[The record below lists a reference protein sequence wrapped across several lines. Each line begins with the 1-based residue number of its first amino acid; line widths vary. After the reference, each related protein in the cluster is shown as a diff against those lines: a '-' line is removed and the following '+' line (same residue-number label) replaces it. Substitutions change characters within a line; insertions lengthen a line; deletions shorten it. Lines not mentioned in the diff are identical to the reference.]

1 MLTDTSQSV
10 GDNDCRSDT
19 RIKEWLGAQLVSR
32 AKQAALGRVPYGK
45 SEVTQQV
52 FNTILAPSP
61 VRPEQQLDVCGVLF
75 HLLAAC
81 GKLSN
86 QVGACIHS
94 RVCDDPKTSVE
105 PEGLAFTLGFLGRPE
120 QRMPEA
126 DVAVDPDPSLVRTA
140 ELHEVRHPT
149 EKHTVDGRPVQI
161 QNADDST

>member
-1 MLTDTSQSV
+1 MLTYTIQSV
-10 GDNDCRSDT
+10 AENDCLSQT
-19 RIKEWLGAQLVSR
+19 RIKEWLDAQMVSR

-75 HLLAAC
+75 HLLATC

-94 RVCDDPKTSVE
+94 RVCDDPNTSVE
-105 PEGLAFTLGFLGRPE
+105 RAGLAFTLGFLGGPE

-126 DVAVDPDPSLVRTA
+126 
-140 ELHEVRHPT
+140 
-149 EKHTVDGRPVQI
+149 
-161 QNADDST
+161 